1 MVDFKNKFKKY
12 LNNKKTGIMKR
23 VDYEIIGKKIIVGA
37 IVFLVPLVILAGGLA
52 LINQFLK

>member
-1 MVDFKNKFKKY
+1 
-12 LNNKKTGIMKR
+12 MKR
-23 VDYEIIGKKIIVGA
+23 VDYEIIGKKIVVGT

>member
-1 MVDFKNKFKKY
+1 LIKAINRVKH
-12 LNNKKTGIMKR
+12 LSNKKIEIMKR

-37 IVFLVPLVILAGGLA
+37 IVFLVPLVLLAGGLA

>member
-1 MVDFKNKFKKY
+1 
-12 LNNKKTGIMKR
+12 MKR

-52 LINQFLK
+52 LISKFLK